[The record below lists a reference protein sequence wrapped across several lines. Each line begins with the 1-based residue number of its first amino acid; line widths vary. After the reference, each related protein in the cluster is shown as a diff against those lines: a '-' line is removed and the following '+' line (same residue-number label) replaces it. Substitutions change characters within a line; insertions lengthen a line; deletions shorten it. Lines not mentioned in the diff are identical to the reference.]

1 MFWPLGATGGG
12 GSFSLPVVVLG
23 LIWGTEWMHTVSVLF
38 GFVHLIVKFNFIF
51 LFGVFLYLSILGRI
65 GASND
70 VVEELVLLLEK
81 ERGKK
86 FRKESRCFL

>member
-12 GSFSLPVVVLG
+12 GSFRLLVFFLG
-23 LIWGTEWMHTVSVLF
+23 LIWGTKWMHTVSILF
-38 GFVHLIVKFNFIF
+38 CFVHLIVKFNFIF

-70 VVEELVLLLEK
+70 VIEELVLLLGK
-81 ERGKK
+81 ETGKK